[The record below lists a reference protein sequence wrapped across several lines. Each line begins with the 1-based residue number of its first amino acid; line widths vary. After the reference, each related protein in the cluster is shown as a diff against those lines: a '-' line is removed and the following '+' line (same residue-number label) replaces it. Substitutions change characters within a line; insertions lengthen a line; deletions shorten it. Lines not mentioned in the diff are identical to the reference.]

1 MKEGFDSP
9 RDRHEVLRIHALSY
23 HKKKY
28 YTYVG
33 YTSNLNKRINDHNTS
48 RGAKYTKGRYWKIIY
63 KKKYNSKS
71 LAMRSEYILKK
82 NKKKRYE
89 IKDKY
94 IN

>member
-1 MKEGFDSP
+1 MKYY
-9 RDRHEVLRIHALSY
+9 VYMLLSY